1 MSIPTQR
8 PTGRTGV
15 SESEAWFRRAP
26 APISIPLDPALTRRE
41 LARLPKAPERIRA
54 AYEQRG
60 SPQVLPALVREIAA
74 ELNLHERQ
82 VENVLSLL
90 PRKRETMTETKPE
103 AMPEARPKLTALLP
117 TTRPDALR
125 NLNWERAYRVAAILD
140 RLGVD
145 LRYYVGEPVTAQ
157 IAHELDM
164 TISSVSQ
171 YTSAVR
177 RACGIEC
184 LGRRP
189 EGGAVE
195 VAPAPVEI
203 LPDDNAAP
211 KATAG
216 SRVLEVG
223 AKAEMCGRG
232 HWFLTDLQGPQCPLC
247 ELYDLGALLNP
258 KPTDLRNT
266 LKEPGSEWHGKT
278 LAGRVEWLRE
288 EHYVAANTAAELRGD
303 LKGAN
308 ARIAAL
314 NADYDASTEQHR
326 QALDSLKSEMLFHK
340 TQCEAAVKRAKA
352 AEERLEQTTTQWGK
366 LTADHA
372 ALEGRCAALQARDTP
387 QPVAVPEVQLRLP
400 EALPAL
406 TDDLRD
412 EAAQLLFVGGEFST
426 GWKELAWA
434 QKATVLQLAA
444 DMATLAAGR

>member
-15 SESEAWFRRAP
+15 SESEAWWTRSP

-41 LARLPKAPERIRA
+41 LARLPKAPDRIRA

-60 SPQVLPALVREIAA
+60 SPLVLPALVREIAA

-103 AMPEARPKLTALLP
+103 AMPEARPKLMALLP
-117 TTRPDALR
+117 TERPDALR

-157 IAHELDM
+157 IAPELDM
-164 TISSVSQ
+164 TVSNVSQ

-189 EGGAVE
+189 EGGAGE
-195 VAPAPVEI
+195 RDAPVEI

-266 LKEPGSEWHGKT
+266 LKEPGHEWHGKT
-278 LAGRVEWLRE
+278 LPGRVEWLRE
-288 EHYVAANTAAELRGD
+288 EHYVAARSTAELR
-303 LKGAN
+303 
-308 ARIAAL
+308 
-314 NADYDASTEQHR
+314 EQ
-326 QALDSLKSEMLFHK
+326 L
-340 TQCEAAVKRAKA
+340 KA
-352 AEERLEQTTTQWGK
+352 ASERYVQLTT
-366 LTADHA
+366 DHA
-372 ALEGRCAALQARDTP
+372 ALESRLAALQARDTP
-387 QPVAVPEVQLRLP
+387 QPVVEARLTQDEASLVGLIAAHGIGATLLEEMEVLSVAPQRV
-400 EALPAL
+400 PAL
-406 TDDLRD
+406 LR
-412 EAAQLLFVGGEFST
+412 A
-426 GWKELAWA
+426 
-434 QKATVLQLAA
+434 AA
-444 DMATLAAGR
+444 DVAELLAGRLAL